1 MAMRLGNATP
11 PLVLMPSHNEP
22 CTRCPEFVVRC
33 GHSGERV
40 LHIWDTVTSRGDP
53 EFIVTGVLGMGDPRY
68 ILEFATRALADAEF
82 ERREEA
88 LLA

>member
-1 MAMRLGNATP
+1 
-11 PLVLMPSHNEP
+11 
-22 CTRCPEFVVRC
+22 
-33 GHSGERV
+33 
-40 LHIWDTVTSRGDP
+40 VTSRGDP

>member
-1 MAMRLGNATP
+1 
-11 PLVLMPSHNEP
+11 MPSHNEP

-33 GHSGERV
+33 GHLEEDVVYIADAGYGSF
-40 LHIWDTVTSRGDP
+40 TVVGPWGAGLPGYPISP
-53 EFIVTGVLGMGDPRY
+53 Y
-68 ILEFATRALADAEF
+68 FAARPTRAEADAEF